1 MEFTFSLEFNFSI
14 QHFQYFQTYAG
25 AISEPPL
32 AAPGSN
38 LPEASAA
45 ADQKSVLLLRRS
57 AAIGDVRFRTVC
69 IKGRNRLP
77 RNGLL

>member
-1 MEFTFSLEFNFSI
+1 VRFPSI
-14 QHFQYFQTYAG
+14 SKDFQYFQTYAG

-45 ADQKSVLLLRRS
+45 ADQKRHMDRYEWCGVEPGSEVKN
-57 AAIGDVRFRTVC
+57 IT
-69 IKGRNRLP
+69 
-77 RNGLL
+77 

>member
-1 MEFTFSLEFNFSI
+1 MSKD
-14 QHFQYFQTYAG
+14 FQDFQTYAG